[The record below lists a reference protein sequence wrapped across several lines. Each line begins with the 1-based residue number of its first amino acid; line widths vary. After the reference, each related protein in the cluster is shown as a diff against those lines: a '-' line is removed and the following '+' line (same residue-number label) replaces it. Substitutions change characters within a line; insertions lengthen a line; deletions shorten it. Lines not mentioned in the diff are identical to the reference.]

1 MKYYAYILYSQSKD
15 RYYVGY
21 TSDLLRR
28 LDQHN
33 SGWSQSTKSG
43 TPWTLV
49 YSELFDNKS
58 DAISR
63 ENEIKRWKSRTIIEK
78 LLKGR

>member
-1 MKYYAYILYSQSKD
+1 MEYYTYILYSKSKD

-43 TPWTLV
+43 IPWRIEF
-49 YSELFDNKS
+49 SEKFDNKS
-58 DAISR
+58 DAIRR
-63 ENEIKRWKSRTIIEK
+63 EKEIKRWKSRK
-78 LLKGR
+78 LIVDLIQSR